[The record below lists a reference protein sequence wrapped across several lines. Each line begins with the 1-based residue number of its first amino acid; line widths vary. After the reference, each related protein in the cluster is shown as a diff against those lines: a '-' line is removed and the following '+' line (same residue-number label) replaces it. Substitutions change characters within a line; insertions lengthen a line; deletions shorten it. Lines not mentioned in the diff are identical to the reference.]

1 METGGRSGAVL
12 PLLTTLMCLRTAL
25 LTNMQHDF
33 SAIEMGGAVGNGC
46 DGEEYESVNHSAT
59 PEDSLLIENAF
70 RSPGGLGVTDAGES

>member
-1 METGGRSGAVL
+1 
-12 PLLTTLMCLRTAL
+12 
-25 LTNMQHDF
+25 MQHDF